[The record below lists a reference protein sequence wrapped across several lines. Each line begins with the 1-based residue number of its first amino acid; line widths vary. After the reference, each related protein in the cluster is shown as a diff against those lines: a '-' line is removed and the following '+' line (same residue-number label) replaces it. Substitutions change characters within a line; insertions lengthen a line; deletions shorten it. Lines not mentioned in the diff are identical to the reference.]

1 LTLEGKSQHTAKGAI
16 DRKVARGYAMP
27 LQLARAGARVK
38 AFIPNLL
45 DLMAREPSGASR
57 VTGHC
62 AASERSAV
70 APAVPTTRL
79 SQEAEA
85 ALAPL
90 DLPPDGPVDS
100 GATLRARLAP
110 DVAARNFVS
119 WARAL
124 DLTGIY
130 SRRSIYALY
139 CEFSEVD
146 ERPPIGNTRFLEALA
161 QTEGIA
167 KGELHNGKMRR
178 SWQWTIKPAKVMRA
192 EETTASAAAR
202 PEPARRSAQGI
213 TLPQPTTPEPLTS
226 LLPPAMLA
234 KPAIVLP
241 RFTTDADH
249 PFSPAGLREGEKSA
263 RRFRLNASA
272 SHKQRGAVR
281 RAA

>member
-1 LTLEGKSQHTAKGAI
+1 MA
-16 DRKVARGYAMP
+16 
-27 LQLARAGARVK
+27 LQLGSAGARIK
-38 AFIPNLL
+38 AFIPNWLGPT
-45 DLMAREPSGASR
+45 ARPGKNNAAAEEAR
-57 VTGHC
+57 HC
-62 AASERSAV
+62 HTAERATA
-70 APAVPTTRL
+70 APAAPIMRL

-90 DLPPDGPVDS
+90 DLPPDGPIDP

-124 DLTGIY
+124 DLTGVY
-130 SRRSIYALY
+130 SKRSIYALY

-146 ERPPIGNTRFLEALA
+146 ERPQLGSTRFLEALA

-178 SWQWTIKPAKVMRA
+178 SWQWTIEPAKA
-192 EETTASAAAR
+192 TQADETTAIAVTR
-202 PEPARRSAQGI
+202 PEPAPDTAHAI
-213 TLPQPTTPEPLTS
+213 TAPLPATPEPPAS
-226 LLPPAMLA
+226 LLMSA
-234 KPAIVLP
+234 KVTKSAIALP

-272 SHKQRGAVR
+272 SRKQRGAVR

>member
-1 LTLEGKSQHTAKGAI
+1 
-16 DRKVARGYAMP
+16 MP
-27 LQLARAGARVK
+27 LQLARVGARVK

-45 DLMAREPSGASR
+45 GLTARKPAAASR
-57 VTGHC
+57 ENGHC
-62 AASERSAV
+62 AAAKLSAV

-90 DLPPDGPVDS
+90 DLPPDGPIDPH
-100 GATLRARLAP
+100 ATLRARLAP

-124 DLTGIY
+124 DLTGVY

-146 ERPPIGNTRFLEALA
+146 ERPPLGNTRFLEALA

-167 KGELHNGKMRR
+167 KGQLHNGKMRR
-178 SWQWTIKPAKVMRA
+178 SWQWTI
-192 EETTASAAAR
+192 
-202 PEPARRSAQGI
+202 EPARVAQAEPTTAAAAAQPEPDPAQAI
-213 TLPQPTTPEPLTS
+213 TAPQHATPEPPAS
-226 LLPPAMLA
+226 LLMPAKLA

-241 RFTTDADH
+241 RFATDADH

-272 SHKQRGAVR
+272 SRKQRGALR

>member
-1 LTLEGKSQHTAKGAI
+1 
-16 DRKVARGYAMP
+16 MP
-27 LQLARAGARVK
+27 LQLAGAGARVK

-45 DLMAREPSGASR
+45 GLTARAGNNS
-57 VTGHC
+57 
-62 AASERSAV
+62 AAVEQARHRDTAKRFAA
-70 APAVPTTRL
+70 APAAPIVPL
-79 SQEAEA
+79 SREAEA

-90 DLPPDGPVDS
+90 DLPPDGPIDA

-124 DLTGIY
+124 DLTGVY

-146 ERPPIGNTRFLEALA
+146 ERPPLGNTRFLDALA
-161 QTEGIA
+161 QTEGIT
-167 KGELHNGKMRR
+167 KGQLHNGKMRR
-178 SWQWTIKPAKVMRA
+178 SWQWTIEPAKVIRA
-192 EETTASAAAR
+192 EETTASAAAQPA
-202 PEPARRSAQGI
+202 PEPEVAQAI
-213 TLPQPTTPEPLTS
+213 AAPLPAAPEPPAS
-226 LLPPAMLA
+226 LLVPAKLA
-234 KPAIVLP
+234 KAAVVLP

-272 SHKQRGAVR
+272 SRKQRGAVR

>member
-1 LTLEGKSQHTAKGAI
+1 
-16 DRKVARGYAMP
+16 MP
-27 LQLARAGARVK
+27 LQLARAGARAK

-45 DLMAREPSGASR
+45 GLTARKQSAASR
-57 VTGHC
+57 EAGHS
-62 AASERSAV
+62 AAAERSTV
-70 APAVPTTRL
+70 APAVPIIRL

-90 DLPPDGPVDS
+90 DLPPDGPIDPGV
-100 GATLRARLAP
+100 TLRARLAP

-124 DLTGIY
+124 DLTGVY

-146 ERPPIGNTRFLEALA
+146 ERPPLGNTRFLEALA

-167 KGELHNGKMRR
+167 KGQLHNGKMRR
-178 SWQWTIKPAKVMRA
+178 SWQWTIEQARVAQA
-192 EETTASAAAR
+192 ESTTAAAAAAAQ
-202 PEPARRSAQGI
+202 PETAQAI
-213 TLPQPTTPEPLTS
+213 TAPQPATPEPPAS
-226 LLPPAMLA
+226 LLMPAKLA
-234 KPAIVLP
+234 KPTIVLP
-241 RFTTDADH
+241 RFATDADH

-272 SHKQRGAVR
+272 SRKQRGALR

>member
-1 LTLEGKSQHTAKGAI
+1 
-16 DRKVARGYAMP
+16 MP
-27 LQLARAGARVK
+27 LQLARAGTRFK
-38 AFIPNLL
+38 AFIPMLL
-45 DLMAREPSGASR
+45 GLRDRRPSAASAE
-57 VTGHC
+57 TGHS
-62 AASERSAV
+62 AATERSV
-70 APAVPTTRL
+70 TPAALIMRL

-90 DLPPDGPVDS
+90 DLPPDGPIDP

-124 DLTGIY
+124 ELTGAY
-130 SRRSIYALY
+130 SKRSIYALY

-146 ERPPIGNTRFLEALA
+146 ERLPLGNTRFLEALA
-161 QTEGIA
+161 RTEGIT
-167 KGELHNGKMRR
+167 KGQLHNGKIRR
-178 SWQWTIKPAKVMRA
+178 SWQWTIEPEKVTQA
-192 EETTASAAAR
+192 EQATATAAAQ
-202 PEPARRSAQGI
+202 PEPAQAI
-213 TLPQPTTPEPLTS
+213 TAPQPATPEPPAS
-226 LLPPAMLA
+226 LLMPA
-234 KPAIVLP
+234 KFTKSAIVLP

-272 SHKQRGAVR
+272 SRKQRGALR

>member
-1 LTLEGKSQHTAKGAI
+1 
-16 DRKVARGYAMP
+16 MP

-45 DLMAREPSGASR
+45 GLMARAGKNS
-57 VTGHC
+57 
-62 AASERSAV
+62 AAVEQTRHRDTAERFAV
-70 APAVPTTRL
+70 APAAPIMPL
-79 SQEAEA
+79 SREAEA

-90 DLPPDGPVDS
+90 DLPADGPIDPR
-100 GATLRARLAP
+100 ATLRARLVP

-124 DLTGIY
+124 DLTGAY

-146 ERPPIGNTRFLEALA
+146 ERPPLGNTRFLEALA
-161 QTEGIA
+161 QTEGIT
-167 KGELHNGKMRR
+167 KGQLHNGKMRR
-178 SWQWTIKPAKVMRA
+178 SWQWTIEPAKMAQA
-192 EETTASAAAR
+192 EETTAAAVER
-202 PEPARRSAQGI
+202 PEPAPEAAQAI
-213 TLPQPTTPEPLTS
+213 TAPQPATPEPPAN
-226 LLPPAMLA
+226 LLMPAKLA

-272 SHKQRGAVR
+272 SRKQRGALR